1 MHRPTWPLCIT
12 TLALWLLGLV
22 RVSIIILVYIFGVR
36 WLSWNK
42 PHSAIMATIK
52 KRKPRDKPAPY
63 QRQPKKPKV
72 GDTLAATSAQP
83 TTRIAVRQNLTLGD
97 WLTVFAYV
105 DAHCNATMSCGN
117 RVSGSKGPVSS
128 LEMPTPYFHLSCWSK
143 SVFFALDVMSF
154 FMGHKLR

>member
-1 MHRPTWPLCIT
+1 MHYNIG
-12 TLALWLLGLV
+12 TLAAWSCSGQHNNFSV
-22 RVSIIILVYIFGVR
+22 HIWSPVVVVKQTSFCNHGDYQETKTSRQTCT
-36 WLSWNK
+36 LSET
-42 PHSAIMATIK
+42 A
-52 KRKPRDKPAPY
+52 
-63 QRQPKKPKV
+63 QKPKV

-83 TTRIAVRQNLTLGD
+83 TTRIAVCQNLTLGD